1 VTATRRSRVGPLGRG
16 AAAALTLLFET
27 SPLAAQHAQITGS
40 LDVGAASVAYD
51 EFLRSSVANIS
62 PSFRVEAG
70 RANFVARGAYS
81 QFLET
86 GNYSFEGTLAASVI
100 SPAVWK
106 VRGELFATA
115 SNTRYSR
122 LGDSAATNLL
132 TVGRLHLSSVDRGLW
147 LGPGF
152 GVVTQGFNFP
162 DDLVQLDAG
171 AWWRRSTVTLTAQ
184 ALPTRIGKVKYAD
197 YVLGARWSPRRT
209 EVVASAGYRR
219 GADSV
224 SVGVNRWAEIGGT
237 YWFMSHL
244 ALVGGI
250 GVFPTELWRGLPGG
264 RYASVAVRVATHAP
278 RASDPQRLAELT
290 QPYEISRL
298 RNPKAGPERFTVV
311 VERDGT
317 RTLRLRAPRARE
329 VEMMG
334 DFTEWLPVPMVPV
347 GGGSYTL
354 RVTLPAGVHRVNVR
368 LDGGPWVAP
377 PGLTT
382 VRDEFGGEV
391 GLLVV
396 Q

>member
-1 VTATRRSRVGPLGRG
+1 MTAPRRSRVGARLGG
-16 AAAALTLLFET
+16 VAAAALILPIAA

-51 EFLRSSVANIS
+51 EFLRSNVATLS
-62 PSFRVEAG
+62 PTFRVETG

-81 QFLET
+81 RFLES

-132 TVGRLHLSSVDRGLW
+132 AVGRVHVANADRGLW
-147 LGPGF
+147 LGPGL

-171 AWWRRSTVTLTAQ
+171 AWWRSHETTLTAQ
-184 ALPTRIGKVKYAD
+184 VIPTRIGSIKYAD
-197 YVLGARWSPRRT
+197 LVLGGRWSPRRT
-209 EVVASAGYRR
+209 EVTATAGYRVGER
-219 GADSV
+219 ATGASRWME
-224 SVGVNRWAEIGGT
+224 VGGS
-237 YWFMSHL
+237 YWVTSHL
-244 ALVGGI
+244 ALLAGG

-264 RYASVAVRVATHAP
+264 RYASVALRVATHAP
-278 RASDPQRLAELT
+278 PASDPQRLAELV
-290 QPYEISRL
+290 QPYELSRL
-298 RNPKAGPERFTVV
+298 RRQRGAATQFTVV
-311 VERDGT
+311 VETDGT
-317 RTLRLRAPRARE
+317 RTLRVAAPGATR
-329 VEMMG
+329 VEMIA
-334 DFTEWLPVPMVPV
+334 DFTDWAPVPLVPSGRGTFSLNV
-347 GGGSYTL
+347 FLS
-354 RVTLPAGVHRVNVR
+354 PGVHRVNVR

-377 PGLTT
+377 PGLSV

>member
-1 VTATRRSRVGPLGRG
+1 VTATRRSRVSPLGRG
-16 AAAALTLLFET
+16 AAAALTLFLET

-51 EFLRSSVANIS
+51 EFLRSSVATIS
-62 PSFRVEAG
+62 PAFRVEAG

-81 QFLET
+81 RFLET
-86 GNYSFEGTLAASVI
+86 GNYSFEGTLAGSVI
-100 SPAVWK
+100 SPALWK

-115 SNTRYSR
+115 SNTRYSEF
-122 LGDSAATNLL
+122 GDSAATNLL
-132 TVGRLHLSSVDRGLW
+132 TVGRLHLATVDRGLW

-171 AWWRRSTVTLTAQ
+171 GWWRRRTVTLTAQ
-184 ALPTRIGKVKYAD
+184 ALPTRIGRIKYAD
-197 YVLGARWSPRRT
+197 YVLGARWAPRRA
-209 EVVASAGYRR
+209 EFAASAGYRH
-219 GADSV
+219 GEH

-237 YWFMSHL
+237 YWFMPHL
-244 ALVGGI
+244 ALIGGA

-264 RYASVAVRVATHAP
+264 RYASVAIRIATHAP

-298 RNPKAGPERFTVV
+298 RNPKAGAERFTVT
-311 VERDGT
+311 VERDGS
-317 RTLRLRAPRARE
+317 RTLRLRAPGFTTVE
-329 VEMMG
+329 VMG
-334 DFTEWLPVPMVPV
+334 DFTDWRPVPLVPSS
-347 GGGSYTL
+347 GGTFSL
-354 RVTLPAGVHRVNVR
+354 KVSLSPGVHRVNVR
-368 LDGGPWVAP
+368 LDGGPWIAP
-377 PGLTT
+377 PGLST